1 MQHMNDHR
9 KHARRQ
15 AMAAPRPAEVT
26 AAAAT
31 AAPMQAETAH
41 AMGPAVAEVRVSL
54 IVRHG
59 SLVITPVGRAM
70 FASPPV
76 RCTLRVEPTRQSLI
90 PPTAATAAAAT
101 TTAAAAAAAVAVL
114 PIIYQCGTFGCTLP
128 DHHAG
133 LHRVSICLTPTLTLT
148 LTLTLTPI
156 LNLNLTLSLSLT
168 LAVT

>member
-1 MQHMNDHR
+1 MNDHR

-59 SLVITPVGRAM
+59 SLVITPVGRAV

-76 RCTLRVEPTRQSLI
+76 RCTLRVETAPPPLS
-90 PPTAATAAAAT
+90 PPTAATAATAAAT
-101 TTAAAAAAAVAVL
+101 AATAAAAAAAAAAARPLGAV
-114 PIIYQCGTFGCTLP
+114 GT
-128 DHHAG
+128 
-133 LHRVSICLTPTLTLT
+133 S
-148 LTLTLTPI
+148 
-156 LNLNLTLSLSLT
+156 
-168 LAVT
+168 